1 MDILSIIRLVGG
13 LALFIYGMTTMSGG
27 LERAAG
33 AKLERILEKMTGT
46 VFRALLMGIAVTAV
60 IQSSSATTVMV
71 VGFVNAGIM
80 NLKQCVGVILG
91 ANIGTT
97 VTSQL
102 LRLGSGDAGSS
113 IIMSVLKPSNLCYIL
128 VFIGVIVIVTAGNN
142 KTKRNIGDILIG
154 FGVLFIGMATMEG
167 ALTPL
172 RDIPE
177 FQQLF
182 TRFSNPVMG
191 VLVGVIVTA
200 AVQSSS
206 ASIGILQALS
216 TTGMISYS
224 AAIPIILGQ
233 NIGTCVTALL
243 SSIGATKNA
252 RRASMIHLYFNFLG
266 TLLFL
271 IGVYAYQSF
280 IGFSFWDSAI
290 DKGGIANF
298 HLIFNL
304 VATLIFIPLNGVLV
318 KLAELTI
325 KDEVE
330 EKSPL
335 APLDPRFYKTPT
347 VALEQSHRCIG
358 SMASAAQTNFN
369 LVSAALLDKNAPL
382 DEEAFNK
389 NEEFID
395 VAEVEIG
402 KYLMGL
408 PSSQMP
414 VGSRHLHTQMLHA
427 ITDFEKIGDYCENI
441 YSRLQRFRSDDLSF
455 SPGAH
460 HELQIIIAAVSEM
473 LTKTVEAYQT
483 RSSDIAKSVL
493 PLEDVIDICEGL
505 LKSRH
510 IDRLNQGE
518 CQVITGLNF
527 LDFIHDLEK
536 ISDHCYNIN
545 VYTIQLSEGAEKFD
559 THSYKE
565 SNQELFD
572 KEMAAFSRRYLETL
586 NDPA

>member
-1 MDILSIIRLVGG
+1 MDILSIIRLIGG
-13 LALFIYGMTTMSGG
+13 LALFIYGMTTMSSG

-46 VFRALLMGIAVTAV
+46 VLRALLMGIAVTAV

-80 NLKQCVGVILG
+80 SLKQCVGVILG

-102 LRLGSGDAGSS
+102 LRLGSGDMESS
-113 IIMSVLKPSNLCYIL
+113 LIMSILKPSNLCYIL
-128 VFIGVIVIVTAGNN
+128 VCIGVIVAVTAGDN
-142 KTKRNIGDILIG
+142 KTKRNIGDILVG

-172 RDIPE
+172 RDVPE

-182 TRFSNPVMG
+182 TRFSNPLMG
-191 VLVGVIVTA
+191 VLVGVLVTA
-200 AVQSSS
+200 AIQSSS
-206 ASIGILQALS
+206 ASVGILQALS

-252 RRASMIHLYFNFLG
+252 RRAAMIHLYFNLLG
-266 TLLFL
+266 TLMFL
-271 IGVYAYQSF
+271 VGVYAFQSF
-280 IGFSFWDSAI
+280 IGFPFWNDAI

-298 HLIFNL
+298 HLLFNV
-304 VATLIFIPLNGVLV
+304 VATAIFIPLNGVLI
-318 KLAELTI
+318 KLAELSV
-325 KDEVE
+325 KDQKEPE
-330 EKSPL
+330 SPL
-335 APLDPRFYKTPT
+335 APLDARFYKTPA

-358 SMASAAQTNFN
+358 NMASAAQQNFN
-369 LVSAALLDKNAPL
+369 IISTALLDSSAPI
-382 DEEAFNK
+382 DEATFNK

-441 YSRLQRFRSDDLSF
+441 FSRLRRFRDDNLSF
-455 SPGAH
+455 SDSAH
-460 HELQIIIAAVSEM
+460 RELEIIIAAVTEM
-473 LTKTVEAYQT
+473 LTKTVTAYQT
-483 RSSDIAKSVL
+483 RSSEIAKSIL
-493 PLEDVIDICEGL
+493 PLEDVIDISEGL

-510 IDRLNQGE
+510 IDRLNNNE
-518 CQVITGLNF
+518 CDVITGLNF

-545 VYTIQLSEGAEKFD
+545 VYTIQLSEGAAKFD

-565 SNQELFD
+565 SNPELFQQEMD
-572 KEMAAFSRRYLETL
+572 KFSRQYLEVL
-586 NDPA
+586 NQ